1 MLLSYSPETGFVLTL
16 FELVLSGL
24 SLVILIWIRRRD
36 QTSRAPRAFVLLT
49 MAFALFVVAF
59 ASRAAYWRVA
69 EYPPPT
75 DRPAHYVV
83 LFGSDVARLV
93 GTCCLMAA
101 YLIRIGRERLAPLVA
116 IAAGS
121 AIVLAVVSFSH
132 DAAASAASIV
142 PLTRARLAEAAIVAL
157 GLPWIARRGFSRP
170 ATALA
175 LVGLGS
181 AVAAIGASQP
191 AATEFVWGLDYVLTL
206 VGLILLAL
214 SLERESG
221 QASLRLFLRF
231 NLTFV
236 VLASSLVLVVT
247 QIERRQF
254 VDLSALHA
262 EDLAEFV
269 RGHMLYYR
277 GRGEPP
283 DKTLAHDDVVRKVV
297 ADYGRYPDLRR
308 VQVSL
313 LGHTMALS
321 INGDGEIAQ
330 ELWSGERKRPAPV
343 SPADFTVAP
352 LMSVPILSGGR
363 PIGSV
368 QLDHSLERINE
379 RLGMQM
385 RLIFGVFTLFVG
397 VGSIVTGMVVVAA
410 DRTIRHQ
417 FEELERTRRRLSV
430 AERLASIGAVADG
443 VAHEINN
450 PAGILV
456 ARTDYLLSVI
466 EGRAAYAEICDDLDT
481 IRRQAQ
487 RIAKTVRDLLTF
499 TRPTPLRREVFDLR
513 PVVESALAL
522 VRPLV
527 PGSRIVFEHRAS
539 TVPCRVCGDRDRLE
553 QVFTNLLTNAV
564 QAIRGEGCVGVTT
577 LVLPDERVEAVVR
590 DSGIGIAHEH
600 IERIFDPFFT
610 TKPPGSGTGLG
621 LSLAYA
627 IIRDHGGTIDVSS
640 TPGVGSEFRVTL
652 SPAAAFE
659 SRRSPEQAHAWPV
672 AMPSD
677 WAGAQRSPP
686 SDE

>member
-1 MLLSYSPETGFVLTL
+1 MLLSYSPEAGFVLTL

-24 SLVILIWIRRRD
+24 SLVILIWIRRQDR
-36 QTSRAPRAFVLLT
+36 TSRTLRAFVLLT
-49 MAFALFVVAF
+49 LAFALFVVAF
-59 ASRAAYWRVA
+59 ASRAAYWQVA
-69 EYPPPT
+69 DYPPPA
-75 DRPAHYVV
+75 DRPAHYLV
-83 LFGSDVARLV
+83 LFGSDLARLA
-93 GTCCLMAA
+93 GICCLMAA
-101 YLIRIGRERLAPLVA
+101 YLIRVGRERLTPLIA

-121 AIVLAVVSFSH
+121 AIVLAVVSFSQ
-132 DAAASAASIV
+132 DEAASAASIV
-142 PLTRARLAEAAIVAL
+142 PMTRARLAEAAIVAL
-157 GLPWIARRGFSRP
+157 GLPWIARRGYRRP

-191 AATEFVWGLDYVLTL
+191 VATEFVWGLDYVLTL

-214 SLERESG
+214 SIERESR
-221 QASLRLFLRF
+221 QTSVRLFLRL

-247 QIERRQF
+247 QIQRQQF
-254 VDLSALHA
+254 VDMASLHA
-262 EDLAEFV
+262 LDLAEFV

-277 GRGEPP
+277 ARGVPP
-283 DKTLAHDDVVRKVV
+283 DETLAHDDVIRKLV

-313 LGHTMALS
+313 QGYTMALT
-321 INGDGEIAQ
+321 IDGNGEIEQ
-330 ELWSGERKRPAPV
+330 EFWRGERQRPAPV

-352 LMSVPILSGGR
+352 LMSVPILSGGQ
-363 PIGSV
+363 PVGSV
-368 QLDHSLERINE
+368 QLDHSLELINE
-379 RLGMQM
+379 RIGMQM

-397 VGSIVTGMVVVAA
+397 FGSIVTGMVVVAA
-410 DRTIRHQ
+410 DRTIRGQH
-417 FEELERTRRRLSV
+417 EELERARRRLSV

-466 EGRAAYAEICDDLDT
+466 EGRAAYVEVRDDLDT

-487 RIAKTVRDLLTF
+487 RVAKTVRDLLTF
-499 TRPTPLRREVFDLR
+499 TRPTPLVAELFDLR

-527 PGSRIVFEHRAS
+527 PGPQVVVEHRAS

-553 QVFTNLLTNAV
+553 QVFVNLLTNAV
-564 QAIRGEGCVGVTT
+564 QAIEGEGCVGVTT
-577 LVLPDERVEAVVR
+577 SILPDGRVEAAVR
-590 DSGIGIAHEH
+590 DTGVGIAPEH
-600 IERIFDPFFT
+600 IDRIFDPFFT

-640 TPGVGSEFRVTL
+640 TPGAGSEFRVTL
-652 SPAAAFE
+652 SPAAE
-659 SRRSPEQAHAWPV
+659 VGSRRSPEQAHAGPV
-672 AMPSD
+672 AGASG
-677 WAGAQRSPP
+677 WAGARRSPP
-686 SDE
+686 SDG

>member
-1 MLLSYSPETGFVLTL
+1 
-16 FELVLSGL
+16 
-24 SLVILIWIRRRD
+24 
-36 QTSRAPRAFVLLT
+36 
-49 MAFALFVVAF
+49 
-59 ASRAAYWRVA
+59 
-69 EYPPPT
+69 
-75 DRPAHYVV
+75 
-83 LFGSDVARLV
+83 
-93 GTCCLMAA
+93 
-101 YLIRIGRERLAPLVA
+101 
-116 IAAGS
+116 
-121 AIVLAVVSFSH
+121 
-132 DAAASAASIV
+132 
-142 PLTRARLAEAAIVAL
+142 
-157 GLPWIARRGFSRP
+157 
-170 ATALA
+170 
-175 LVGLGS
+175 
-181 AVAAIGASQP
+181 
-191 AATEFVWGLDYVLTL
+191 
-206 VGLILLAL
+206 
-214 SLERESG
+214 
-221 QASLRLFLRF
+221 
-231 NLTFV
+231 
-236 VLASSLVLVVT
+236 
-247 QIERRQF
+247 
-254 VDLSALHA
+254 
-262 EDLAEFV
+262 
-269 RGHMLYYR
+269 
-277 GRGEPP
+277 
-283 DKTLAHDDVVRKVV
+283 
-297 ADYGRYPDLRR
+297 
-308 VQVSL
+308 
-313 LGHTMALS
+313 
-321 INGDGEIAQ
+321 IAQ

-466 EGRAAYAEICDDLDT
+466 EDRAAYAEICDDLDT

-553 QVFTNLLTNAV
+553 QVVTNLLTNAV